1 MLSVGSREE
10 IMASNKPIKVY
21 VAGKMSQHSNFN
33 SYQWRD
39 DFLQQISRLTRL
51 KFISFDPTRAS
62 KDYKDL
68 EMVFG
73 SDVHM
78 ISQID
83 VLVVYLSDDISVGGS
98 QEILIA
104 KYFKKPVIALA
115 PLGGKFNGG
124 IKEVAGQI
132 IKNYKHPFVYSTC
145 DVVCDDIEAV
155 AEAFKNLDKAKPKTI
170 KIIDEAKA
178 KFNKRHLKRKLYE
191 EHFIE

>member
-1 MLSVGSREE
+1 MKS
-10 IMASNKPIKVY
+10 IKVY
-21 VAGKMSQHSNFN
+21 VAGKMSKHSSFD
-33 SYQWRD
+33 SHHWRD
-39 DFLQQISRLTRL
+39 DFLKEVSRLTGL

-62 KDYKDL
+62 KDYGDL

-83 VLVVYLSDDISVGGS
+83 VLIVYLSDDISVGGS

-124 IKEVAGQI
+124 TKEVAGQT
-132 IKNYKHPFVYSTC
+132 IKDYKHPFVYSTC
-145 DVVCDDIEAV
+145 DVVCDDIKGV
-155 AEAFKNLDKAKPKTI
+155 AEALKALGKINPKTI
-170 KIIDEAKA
+170 RIIDEAKN
-178 KFNKRHLKRKLYE
+178 KFTKEHLKSKLYE
-191 EHFIE
+191 EHLID

>member
-1 MLSVGSREE
+1 M
-10 IMASNKPIKVY
+10 KPIKVY
-21 VAGKMSQHSNFN
+21 VAGKMSKHSSFD
-33 SYQWRD
+33 SHQWRD
-39 DFLQQISRLTRL
+39 DFLREISGLTGI

-62 KDYKDL
+62 KDYRNL

-124 IKEVAGQI
+124 TKEVAGQI
-132 IKNYKHPFVYSTC
+132 IENYKHPFVYSTC
-145 DVVCDDIEAV
+145 DVVCSDIKDV
-155 AEAFKNLDKAKPKTI
+155 AEALKNLDKIKPKTI
-170 KIIDEAKA
+170 KLIEQAKD
-178 KFNKRHLKRKLYE
+178 KFSKEHLKSKLYV
-191 EHFIE
+191 EHVIE

>member
-1 MLSVGSREE
+1 M
-10 IMASNKPIKVY
+10 KPIKVY
-21 VAGKMSQHSNFN
+21 VAGKMSKHSSFD
-33 SYQWRD
+33 SHLWRD
-39 DFLQQISRLTRL
+39 DFLKEISMITGL

-124 IKEVAGQI
+124 IKEIAGQM

-145 DVVCDDIEAV
+145 DVVCDDVEAV
-155 AEAFKNLDKAKPKTI
+155 AEAFKNLDKIKPKTI
-170 KIIDEAKA
+170 GMIDEAKN
-178 KFNKRHLKRKLYE
+178 KFSKEHLKSKLYV
-191 EHFIE
+191 EHNIE